1 MTVLVCGAGGFIGGH
16 IVKRLLEN
24 KQKVKAVD
32 IKNQTG
38 FIDS

>member
-1 MTVLVCGAGGFIGGH
+1 MTVLVCGAGGFIGGY

-32 IKNQTG
+32 IKKESDW
-38 FIDS
+38 F